1 MKHFFTLSLC
11 CLALSLSAQE
21 AITYPYNPDG
31 NADGTI
37 TVPDLQDF
45 LGNYGSPFSPAEIM
59 VGDTALGEWI
69 QILYQA
75 LEDQQAVIEAMQV
88 GAGGCDIRFPEGY
101 GNHIKITPYDYSGNY
116 YVVPTGKRLYVLG
129 GVLVYVNDILLTSNL
144 GAPLSWKN
152 TNPIILN
159 SGDSLSDNGG
169 SGPGPQSFDCILVNE
184 NTSISVIN
192 REVSDSNPYIVPS
205 GKEMYVMVLQNNSPR
220 VNNNLYAFSTF
231 IHLYSGD
238 TLSTWSGATGLNG
251 YLVDENY
258 FANCGGGG
266 SSSSASGL
274 DSTAVANMI
283 AEALPTPAAQIGE
296 FRDGGVVF
304 WVDASGQHGLVC
316 DIQDLGVAGWGC
328 NGTSISGADGTA
340 IGSGQQNTIDILVG
354 CSTVGIAAYL
364 CDNSTA
370 QGYSDW
376 FLPGKDALY
385 ELYDK
390 QNDINFSLLI
400 NGGNEFNYGF
410 YWSSSENDIGT
421 AWEQQFQNGT
431 QWSFNK
437 TYLWNVRA
445 VRAF

>member
-1 MKHFFTLSLC
+1 MKHIFTLSLC
-11 CLALSLSAQE
+11 YLALSLSAQE
-21 AITYPYNPDG
+21 TITYPYNPDG

-45 LGNYGSPFSPAEIM
+45 LGNYGSLFSPAEIM

-88 GAGGCDIRFPEGY
+88 GAG
-101 GNHIKITPYDYSGNY
+101 
-116 YVVPTGKRLYVLG
+116 
-129 GVLVYVNDILLTSNL
+129 
-144 GAPLSWKN
+144 
-152 TNPIILN
+152 
-159 SGDSLSDNGG
+159 
-169 SGPGPQSFDCILVNE
+169 
-184 NTSISVIN
+184 
-192 REVSDSNPYIVPS
+192 
-205 GKEMYVMVLQNNSPR
+205 
-220 VNNNLYAFSTF
+220 
-231 IHLYSGD
+231 
-238 TLSTWSGATGLNG
+238 
-251 YLVDENY
+251 
-258 FANCGGGG
+258 
-266 SSSSASGL
+266 SGL

-304 WVDASGQHGLVC
+304 WVDASDQHGLVC

-400 NGGNEFNYGF
+400 NGDFN
-410 YWSSSENDIGT
+410 
-421 AWEQQFQNGT
+421 
-431 QWSFNK
+431 
-437 TYLWNVRA
+437 L
-445 VRAF
+445 

>member
-283 AEALPTPAAQIGE
+283 AEVLPTPAAQIGE

-304 WVDASGQHGLVC
+304 WVDGSGQHGLVC
-316 DIQDLGVAGWGC
+316 DIQDLGLAEWGC
-328 NGTSISGADGTA
+328 SGTLVGAQGTSLSSGA
-340 IGSGQQNTIDILVG
+340 QNTIDILTG
-354 CSTVGIAAYL
+354 CSTVGIAADL
-364 CDNSTA
+364 CANSTA

-376 FLPGKDALY
+376 FLPSKDALDAM
-385 ELYDK
+385 YDN
-390 QNDINFSLLI
+390 QSDINFTSI
-400 NGGNEFNYGF
+400 FNGGSACNNYW
-410 YWSSSENDIGT
+410 YWSSSEHTANASYIRGFHNTLTYNDGKVGLYT
-421 AWEQQFQNGT
+421 
-431 QWSFNK
+431 
-437 TYLWNVRA
+437 VRA
-445 VRAF
+445 IRVF

>member
-1 MKHFFTLSLC
+1 MKHIFTLSLC

-21 AITYPYNPDG
+21 TITYPYNPDG

-45 LGNYGSPFSPAEIM
+45 LGNYGSLFSPAEIM

-88 GAGGCDIRFPEGY
+88 GAGSGLDSTAVANMIATSG
-101 GNHIKITPYDYSGNY
+101 GNMAFGDRMPVTLEWNSRTSNY
-116 YVVPTGKRLYVLG
+116 YYSIGQATKDYVAPSDGFICGTANLTVFTGAVPGSFIKFHRDTIA
-129 GVLVYVNDILLTSNL
+129 N
-144 GAPLSWKN
+144 PL
-152 TNPIILN
+152 
-159 SGDSLSDNGG
+159 
-169 SGPGPQSFDCILVNE
+169 
-184 NTSISVIN
+184 
-192 REVSDSNPYIVPS
+192 IVA
-205 GKEMYVMVLQNNSPR
+205 GEMAAYSYQQK
-220 VNNNLYAFSTF
+220 STF
-231 IHLYSGD
+231 TFDIKEGETYRFSRQEENLSYPGLFAGD
-238 TLSTWSGATGLNG
+238 IENCFFLPISYG
-251 YLVDENY
+251 VD
-258 FANCGGGG
+258 A
-266 SSSSASGL
+266 SSSASGL